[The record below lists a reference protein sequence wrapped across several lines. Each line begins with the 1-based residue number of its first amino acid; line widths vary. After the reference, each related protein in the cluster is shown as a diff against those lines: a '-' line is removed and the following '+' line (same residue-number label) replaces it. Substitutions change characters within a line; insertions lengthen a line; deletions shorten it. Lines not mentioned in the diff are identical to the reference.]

1 MVFKIWDIVEEGCW
15 VLEGSLRRR
24 GSDDDG
30 ERKSGGNE
38 LCKRDPP
45 KF

>member
-1 MVFKIWDIVEEGCW
+1 MVFKIWDIVDEMGWW
-15 VLEGSLRRR
+15 VLEGSRRR
-24 GSDDDG
+24 DIDDDG
-30 ERKSGGNE
+30 EWKGGGNE